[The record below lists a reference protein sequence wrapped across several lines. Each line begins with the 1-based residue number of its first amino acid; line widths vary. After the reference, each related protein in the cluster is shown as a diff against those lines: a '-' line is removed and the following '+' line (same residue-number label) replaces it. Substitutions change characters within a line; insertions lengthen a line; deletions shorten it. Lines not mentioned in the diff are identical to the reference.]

1 MGKAITTSL
10 LIIASIVAALALIN
24 SVIPAMG
31 RSASALATANST
43 TADRIRTD
51 IEIIHA
57 TGDDSGNVITVWVK
71 NVGTKKI
78 NTISS
83 SDIILQTPSSVASLP
98 YVSGCTSECWD
109 YSLEGGASDWVRTV
123 TVKFTLK
130 TAVTTGVYTITI
142 SSPNSATATEDFSV

>member
-1 MGKAITTSL
+1 M
-10 LIIASIVAALALIN
+10 
-24 SVIPAMG
+24 
-31 RSASALATANST
+31 ATANST

-83 SDIILQTPSSVASLP
+83 SDMILQTPSSVASLP